1 MVVLVSHLVL
11 ASQSPRRK
19 ELLEQLGYTI
29 QTVASHVDESVD
41 ETLSPEEI
49 VQQLS
54 LRKAKSTAEDYPNHY
69 VIGADTIVYLDGKVF
84 GKPQNE
90 NEAFQMLKQLSGKTH
105 EVFTGVSV
113 IYRHQQ
119 QTFVEKASV
128 TFWELTDDEVASYIR
143 TGEPLDKA
151 GAYGIQGKGALLVKK
166 VNGDYYTIVGLPISR
181 LYRCLNDMGFN
192 KR

>member
-1 MVVLVSHLVL
+1 
-11 ASQSPRRK
+11 
-19 ELLEQLGYTI
+19 
-29 QTVASHVDESVD
+29 
-41 ETLSPEEI
+41 
-49 VQQLS
+49 
-54 LRKAKSTAEDYPNHY
+54 
-69 VIGADTIVYLDGKVF
+69 
-84 GKPQNE
+84 
-90 NEAFQMLKQLSGKTH
+90 MLKQLSGKTH

>member
-29 QTVASHVDESVD
+29 QTVASHVDETVD

-54 LRKAKSTAEDYPNHY
+54 LRKAKSVAKDYPNHY

-84 GKPQNE
+84 G
-90 NEAFQMLKQLSGKTH
+90 EASK
-105 EVFTGVSV
+105 
-113 IYRHQQ
+113 
-119 QTFVEKASV
+119 
-128 TFWELTDDEVASYIR
+128 
-143 TGEPLDKA
+143 
-151 GAYGIQGKGALLVKK
+151 
-166 VNGDYYTIVGLPISR
+166 
-181 LYRCLNDMGFN
+181 
-192 KR
+192 